1 MWCLSNCLT
10 VGKRWKRLTNRNKNL
25 RHTRPDAKFEN
36 TSLEQFSYSTIP
48 LHIQHRNP
56 RANIGEPDPTVIRVT
71 KPVRLL
77 RILPER
83 VNGLLTC
90 RIRSVDLDTATTL
103 KYDAIS
109 YTWRLKAQEETNKR
123 KDETSKIIVCNN
135 TRLLVEENLFNC
147 LTQLEKNGRHYDRD
161 LWVDAICIDQGNDRE
176 RNEQVSIMAD
186 IYSLAECVIVWL
198 GAADKL
204 TPKASELIERLS
216 QLNDDDMLTIDPQ
229 AFDNP
234 YNNVLLGC
242 SNSPEHWKALAL
254 LFGRRWFTRAWVVQ
268 ELILARGTTI
278 LCGDFTFDW
287 EKMVRV
293 SDFLSKRTSAN
304 TFKEHLFDDIDRH
317 LLSYKNPTKLNAV
330 KRDIDIGADNI
341 ILHTLVRCRT
351 YDAEKKHDK
360 VYSFLGLANCR
371 SPDHPELYPNY
382 NESVTKLYT
391 NVAKYILEI
400 SKDLHV
406 LAHAEGEDFKKIEG
420 LPTWVPDWS
429 VREDLG
435 LRITGYT
442 RYNAAGTLPCFKKI
456 QDGNKLVLRG
466 FELDTITRI
475 GETKKEVNSTKDCK
489 NWLDMRDE
497 LQREY
502 PTTDYKDAFWRT
514 LLIDTDP
521 SRTVPIKQPWGN
533 AFDIWMKL
541 SDYEPSETG
550 KQRAAEYE
558 TSFTHSLNLRLFRT
572 ARGSLGCGT
581 SSCKKG
587 DLVWIVQGSRVPLI
601 LRKVPQAVTYD
612 LVGGT
617 YLHGFMQGEA
627 LDGREFQEFTLA

>member
-1 MWCLSNCLT
+1 MRCLSNCLM
-10 VGKRWKRLTNRNKNL
+10 VGNRWKRLTNRNKNL
-25 RHTRPDAKFEN
+25 RRTRPDTKFED

-48 LHIQHRNP
+48 LHIQHHSSRENV
-56 RANIGEPDPTVIRVT
+56 RGLSSAVIRAT
-71 KPVRLL
+71 KTVRLL
-77 RILPER
+77 RILPKR

-90 RIRSVDLDTATTL
+90 RIRSVDLDTTTTP

-109 YTWRLKAQEETNKR
+109 YTWRLTAQEETDKR
-123 KDETSKIIVCNN
+123 IDKLSKIIVCNDVQ
-135 TRLLVEENLFNC
+135 LSVEENLFNC
-147 LTQLEKNGRHYDRD
+147 LTQLERNGRHYDRD
-161 LWVDAICIDQGNDRE
+161 IWVDAICINQRDDCE

-186 IYSLAECVIVWL
+186 IYSSAECVIVWL

-204 TPKASELIERLS
+204 TRKASELIERLS
-216 QLNDDDMLTIDPQ
+216 QLKNDDMLTINPQ
-229 AFDNP
+229 AFDDTH
-234 YNNVLLGC
+234 NNFLLGY

-268 ELILARGTTI
+268 ELVLAHRTII
-278 LCGDFTFDW
+278 LCGDCTFDW
-287 EKMVRV
+287 ENMVRV
-293 SDFLSKRTSAN
+293 SDFLSKRSSAN
-304 TFKEHLFDDIDRH
+304 TFKEHLFDNIDRH
-317 LLSYKNPTKLNAV
+317 LLSYKNPTKLDAI
-330 KRDIDIGADNI
+330 KRDIDAGADNI

-371 SPDHPELYPNY
+371 SLDSPELYPNY

-391 NVAKYILEI
+391 DVAKYILEI
-400 SKDLHV
+400 SGDLHV
-406 LAHAEGEDFKKIEG
+406 LAHAEGDDFKQTEG

-442 RYNAAGTLPCFKKI
+442 RYNAAGRLPPFKKI
-456 QDGNKLVLRG
+456 QDGDKLVLRG
-466 FELDTITRI
+466 FKLDTITRI
-475 GETKKEVNSTKDCK
+475 GETKKEVNRTKDCR

-497 LQREY
+497 LEREY

-541 SDYEPSETG
+541 SDYQPSETG
-550 KQRAAEYE
+550 KQRAAQYE
-558 TSFTHSLNLRLFRT
+558 ASFTHSLNLRLFRT
-572 ARGSLGCGT
+572 SRGSLGCGT

-601 LRKVPQAVTYD
+601 LRQVPSAENYE

-627 LDGREFQEFTLA
+627 LDGREFQEFTLV